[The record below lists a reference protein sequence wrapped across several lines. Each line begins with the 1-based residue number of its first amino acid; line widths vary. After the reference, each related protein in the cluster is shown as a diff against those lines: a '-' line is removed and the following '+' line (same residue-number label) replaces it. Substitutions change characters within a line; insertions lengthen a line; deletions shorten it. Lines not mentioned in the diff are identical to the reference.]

1 MILWKLWLIRL
12 AELHHI
18 NITSLLQPLASR
30 TRHIDGATSSSTN
43 DNNKGNAFSEKD
55 ISLQQCSLFFCACR
69 ICFGTFSFQNDCQFL
84 PFKVKAKQDKMDDP
98 KKHEYKY
105 LLCNFILSILPLLFS
120 LKTSFLSAVF
130 LSSIS
135 CSNIWE
141 AKENACF
148 YKVL

>member
-1 MILWKLWLIRL
+1 MIIVS
-12 AELHHI
+12 I
-18 NITSLLQPLASR
+18 LQVC
-30 TRHIDGATSSSTN
+30 
-43 DNNKGNAFSEKD
+43 
-55 ISLQQCSLFFCACR
+55 CSLWHQEHDILMVPLLVQLMIIIKVMLFPKR
-69 ICFGTFSFQNDCQFL
+69 IYPCSNVVFSSVHAGSVLVLFSFQNDCQFL

-135 CSNIWE
+135 CSNI
-141 AKENACF
+141 
-148 YKVL
+148 

>member
-1 MILWKLWLIRL
+1 MVGNKVKTD
-12 AELHHI
+12 I
-18 NITSLLQPLASR
+18 NITSLLQPLASK

-55 ISLQQCSLFFCACR
+55 ISLQQCILLFSACG
-69 ICFGTFSFQNDCQFL
+69 ICFSGIFSFTKDCQFL

-105 LLCNFILSILPLLFS
+105 LLCNFILSILPLLYG
-120 LKTSFLSAVF
+120 LIICFLSAVF
-130 LSSIS
+130 LLSIS
-135 CSNIWE
+135 CNQYKE

-148 YKVL
+148 L